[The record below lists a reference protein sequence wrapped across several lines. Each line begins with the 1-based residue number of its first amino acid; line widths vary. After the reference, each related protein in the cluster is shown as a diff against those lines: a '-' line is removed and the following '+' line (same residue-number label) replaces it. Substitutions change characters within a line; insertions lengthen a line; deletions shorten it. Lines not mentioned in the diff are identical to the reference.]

1 MAIMPNPLVSI
12 IIPCYNAEPWIGE
25 CLDSAIAQ
33 TYRPLEVIIIDD
45 GSTDGSLGV
54 IKRYAQQH
62 PDLIQYETGPNRG
75 GCAARNRGFALS
87 KGEYVMFLD
96 ADDTME
102 PETIAGQIERIA
114 GRKDVIVSSPWW
126 SMQWMGDL
134 WQRFDHQYAYVDD
147 PLVGELRY
155 GDYIPV
161 QALLWP
167 RKIINALGGWDETL
181 WSNQDG
187 DLRLRA
193 RLHGYPIVRSTRGG
207 FIYRRHSTDTVS
219 GNTSYRSIE
228 SRVRVYEKVEQVLVE
243 SGMLQKY
250 RFDLARA
257 FHSIASGIM
266 PLNEELGDR
275 ALGHA
280 VRLGG
285 VRSVHGTFQHRLL
298 CYTIGLKRKERLAG
312 WLRDRSLAVLLGRS
326 RMRNLGKG
334 AKSSEGNALEQDY
347 KQSHHA

>member
-1 MAIMPNPLVSI
+1 MTYTLSI
-12 IIPCYNAEPWIGE
+12 IIPCYNAELWIGE

-33 TYRPLEVIIIDD
+33 TYRPREIIIIDD
-45 GSTDGSLGV
+45 GSTDASLEV
-54 IKRYAQQH
+54 IKQYAQEH

-102 PETIAGQIERIA
+102 LETVAGQVERMA
-114 GRKDVIVSSPWW
+114 GRTDIVVSAPWW
-126 SMQWMGDL
+126 ALQWVGDR
-134 WQRFDHQYAYVDD
+134 WQRFDHQYALVDD

-155 GDYIPV
+155 GDYIPLP
-161 QALLWP
+161 ALLWP
-167 RKIINALGGWDETL
+167 RAVIDALGGWDETL
-181 WSNQDG
+181 WANQDG

-193 RLHGYPIVRSTRGG
+193 RLRGYPIVRSARGG
-207 FIYRRHSTDTVS
+207 FVYRRYSTDTVS
-219 GNTSYRSIE
+219 GSSSYRSLE
-228 SRVRVYEKVEQVLVE
+228 SRVRVYEKVEQTLAE
-243 SGMLQKY
+243 SGRLEKY

-280 VRLGG
+280 IRLGG
-285 VRSVHGTFQHRLL
+285 IRSVHGTLQHRLL

-312 WLRDRSLAVLLGRS
+312 WLLRSPFAFFLS
-326 RMRNLGKG
+326 RYRGQRL
-334 AKSSEGNALEQDY
+334 
-347 KQSHHA
+347 